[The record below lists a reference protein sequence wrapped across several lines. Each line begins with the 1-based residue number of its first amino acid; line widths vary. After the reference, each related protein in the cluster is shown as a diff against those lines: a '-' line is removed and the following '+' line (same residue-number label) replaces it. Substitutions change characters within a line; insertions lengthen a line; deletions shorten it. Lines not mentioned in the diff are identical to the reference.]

1 MSYAPTQ
8 LQFLRE
14 TVVPELAQFPKCGL
28 DYYGFIILMQG
39 IEVVGSLFD
48 TALPSDYGQSC
59 PRFQKGFEYL
69 FPDQPY
75 LGRWHDFFT
84 ELRGPLVHQLRPG
97 WKFTLTRMSSGASL
111 ADHFTTD
118 ARGQTILVFEK
129 LLTDFSDGLD
139 QLKKD
144 LDSGVVSERIDGDK
158 KQWRYLVTLDFNC
171 ADLRADTHGPLSA
184 QP

>member
-8 LQFLRE
+8 IQFLRD
-14 TVVPELAQFPKCGL
+14 TVVTELAKFPKCGL
-28 DYYGFIILMQG
+28 DYYGFIIVMQG

-48 TALPSDYGQSC
+48 TALPSDYGQSR

-69 FPDQPY
+69 FPSPPY
-75 LGRWHDFFT
+75 QGRWDDFFT

-97 WKFTLTRMSSGASL
+97 WTFTLTRVSSGATL
-111 ADHFTTD
+111 DDHFTRD

-129 LLTDFSDGLD
+129 LLEDFAAGLD
-139 QLKKD
+139 RLQAD
-144 LDSGVVSERIDGDK
+144 LDSGMVSERIDGDK
-158 KQWRYLVTLDFNC
+158 RQWRYLVTLDFNC
-171 ADLRADTHGPLSA
+171 ADLRANTHGPLSA